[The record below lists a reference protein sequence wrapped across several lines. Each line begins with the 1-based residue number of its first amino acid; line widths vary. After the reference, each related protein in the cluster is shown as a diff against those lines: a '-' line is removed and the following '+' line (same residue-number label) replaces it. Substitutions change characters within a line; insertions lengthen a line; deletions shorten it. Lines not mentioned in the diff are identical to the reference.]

1 MSARVR
7 PLRPE
12 SEFTCDWG
20 GCERVATAERFDDES
35 GRWLSGCRG
44 HSGHGLD
51 LVRGEPKRQSPGRKV
66 CPECGKALML
76 LVDGRMRAHN
86 RGFAERCPLSGRVV
100 A

>member
-1 MSARVR
+1 M
-7 PLRPE
+7 RPE

-20 GCERVATAERFDDES
+20 GCEREAMAERFDGES
-35 GRWLSGCRG
+35 GRWLSVCRG

-51 LVRGEPKRQSPGRKV
+51 RLPGEPKRQSPGRAV

-86 RGFAERCPLSGRVV
+86 AEFARRCRMSGRVV
-100 A
+100 S